1 MTSLQDKYTIAVI
14 GLGYVGLPLA
24 VEFGKKFKVIGFDIS
39 EDRINELKDGH
50 DRTNEISSEELAQ
63 AENLTYTTDEAVLAE
78 ANFYIL
84 ALPTP
89 VNQFNVP
96 DFDALVSA
104 SQTVGKYLQKNDIVV
119 YESTVYPGATREVCV
134 PALERISGLKLN
146 TDFFVGYSP
155 ERISPADMNKV
166 SDIIKV
172 TSGSTPESAEIIDAV
187 YQEIITAGTYL
198 VSSME
203 VAEACKVVENA
214 QRDVNIGFMNEIAV
228 LLGKLDIDTK
238 EVLDA
243 MKTKWNALGFVPG
256 LVGGHCIGID
266 PYYLVHKSQS
276 VGHNMGILKAT
287 RNINDS
293 MGFHIANEIIL
304 LSAQKNIAIPG
315 SRALLMGVTFKENC
329 PDVRNSKPLDI
340 KKELER
346 YNMIVD
352 VYDPVAKPA
361 EMKKFFDIDMVTQPQ
376 NAQYDIIIIA
386 VMHDE
391 FKKLSIDQIRA
402 FGKNPTIIYDIKS
415 IFPKKDTNGRL

>member
-1 MTSLQDKYTIAVI
+1 
-14 GLGYVGLPLA
+14 
-24 VEFGKKFKVIGFDIS
+24 
-39 EDRINELKDGH
+39 
-50 DRTNEISSEELAQ
+50 
-63 AENLTYTTDEAVLAE
+63 
-78 ANFYIL
+78 
-84 ALPTP
+84 
-89 VNQFNVP
+89 
-96 DFDALVSA
+96 
-104 SQTVGKYLQKNDIVV
+104 
-119 YESTVYPGATREVCV
+119 
-134 PALERISGLKLN
+134 
-146 TDFFVGYSP
+146 
-155 ERISPADMNKV
+155 
-166 SDIIKV
+166 
-172 TSGSTPESAEIIDAV
+172 
-187 YQEIITAGTYL
+187 
-198 VSSME
+198 
-203 VAEACKVVENA
+203 
-214 QRDVNIGFMNEIAV
+214 
-228 LLGKLDIDTK
+228 
-238 EVLDA
+238 
-243 MKTKWNALGFVPG
+243 VPG

-402 FGKNPTIIYDIKS
+402 FGKNPVVIYDIKS